1 MGAEEVTQNVPEAVD
16 RPHPLAAVQ
25 ETIGTWDQWMARWRA
40 IKNAE
45 EMLGLLHCGF
55 TVVASGREDIER
67 ICFYLD
73 VADGHNSSLGFELSG
88 ESRDY
93 FSSQPRFLD
102 QGMPWSEVRR
112 SIARKAFET
121 VTNAVFKNRSK
132 GGDSP
137 SWLWL
142 IEHPELVDKVL
153 WFFRVEEDSPCIK
166 NAGIHK
172 VENIVYAEIVR
183 TFLSTFVTQRW
194 WFTYLGDDHYRAIQ
208 RQLRERRP
216 RFIEILWGIGE
227 LEKLFSRNYEL
238 DKACLAKLEEL
249 AFRQSLQLPTKKED
263 RFGVSWDERY
273 RKPIS
278 LAEAHYGGSMP
289 AIVLTHRRIVA
300 EEQKRFDQLRDL
312 AERRD
317 ELERAEAALRTS
329 V

>member
-1 MGAEEVTQNVPEAVD
+1 MGAEEVTQDATPVVEQV
-16 RPHPLAAVQ
+16 HPLASVK
-25 ETIGTWDQWMARWRA
+25 ETIGTWSRWKERWSVT
-40 IKNAE
+40 KNVE

-55 TVVASGREDIER
+55 TVTVSGREGIER

-73 VADGHNSSLGFELSG
+73 IADGHTSLLNF
-88 ESRDY
+88 R
-93 FSSQPRFLD
+93 FPSSQQRFFGED
-102 QGMPWSEVRR
+102 MSKIRQ
-112 SIARKAFET
+112 SIARKAFEI

-132 GGDSP
+132 GGDHP

-142 IEHPELVDKVL
+142 VDYPELVDKVL
-153 WFFRVEEDSPCIK
+153 WFFRTEEDRPCIK
-166 NAGIHK
+166 NAGSYD
-172 VENIVYAEIVR
+172 VENTVYSEIVHV
-183 TFLSTFVTQRW
+183 FLSKFVTQRW
-194 WFTYLGDDHYRAIQ
+194 CFANFIEYASNHDRVIQ